1 MLSKTVGF
9 STLVVL
15 TTAVA
20 IITATTT
27 TNAAATSSRSQPMAN
42 NWAATQQSNDRQSH
56 RVGPLPW
63 AAGED
68 PIRESYAG
76 NFPIRQ
82 WTTKVGSK
90 ADAEMFYWFFPALK
104 PKVENPPLI
113 IWLQGGPGASSMIG
127 LFYET
132 GPIHVTE
139 DHKLIRNNN
148 TWATEYSMLFIE
160 QPVGTGY
167 SFVDQGGSGKG
178 SKHKKKSQSGRGS
191 RGENDDEG
199 DGDDDGDGDDT
210 PEFDN
215 EEEDDDDGDEDVRF
229 EELDAELER
238 DQEEEAAFF
247 ATLPSTHPFEVK
259 VAAAASKRPRGQTG
273 NNDSKAEDP
282 DAMYTKAGYVKDQR
296 AVVNDMMIF
305 LDQFYERYPE
315 QQKVDLYIAGQ
326 SYAGK
331 FIPSIAH
338 AIMDR
343 NKKLNAKLLQSGDG
357 KEVEADGMMAMAET
371 IGIQTVSKTAT
382 KAKQRVIPI
391 KGISMGNT
399 MTDPI
404 TQIQIHADHAYYL
417 GLITE
422 PQADQM
428 REYQRSAVELVKQG
442 RYLDANR
449 FRGKIFNLFRNSTGG
464 LNTFDIRKGSHGMN
478 WKPMT
483 ALLNMPEIKD
493 SLNVFGPR
501 RSYLIQHNVPK
512 QEVDR
517 IERGRRMAEYKTDP
531 EVKQAMRGDIMRST
545 KPLVASLLDNGVKVL
560 AYQGIFDFR
569 DAPAGSTHWIETL
582 DWRL

>member
-1 MLSKTVGF
+1 
-9 STLVVL
+9 
-15 TTAVA
+15 
-20 IITATTT
+20 
-27 TNAAATSSRSQPMAN
+27 
-42 NWAATQQSNDRQSH
+42 
-56 RVGPLPW
+56 
-63 AAGED
+63 
-68 PIRESYAG
+68 
-76 NFPIRQ
+76 
-82 WTTKVGSK
+82 
-90 ADAEMFYWFFPALK
+90 
-104 PKVENPPLI
+104 
-113 IWLQGGPGASSMIG
+113 MIG

-132 GPIHVTE
+132 GPIHVME

-148 TWATEYSMLFIE
+148 TWANEYSMLFIE

-178 SKHKKKSQSGRGS
+178 SKHKKKSRRG
-191 RGENDDEG
+191 GGGWNDDEG
-199 DGDDDGDGDDT
+199 DGDGDDDDT
-210 PEFDN
+210 PGFDN
-215 EEEDDDDGDEDVRF
+215 EEEDDSEDVRF

-238 DQEEEAAFF
+238 DQEDEAAFF
-247 ATLPSTHPFEVK
+247 ATLPSRHSYEVK
-259 VAAAASKRPRGQTG
+259 VAATGKRPRGQTG
-273 NNDSKAEDP
+273 NNSSYAEDP
-282 DAMYTKAGYVKDQR
+282 GAMYTKSGYVKDQR
-296 AVVNDMMIF
+296 AVVEDMMIF

-315 QQKVDLYIAGQ
+315 QQKTDLYIAGQ

-343 NKKLNAKLLQSGDG
+343 NKKLKAKLPQSGGG
-357 KEVEADGMMAMAET
+357 KEVEADDMMAMADIIVT
-371 IGIQTVSKTAT
+371 HTVSKA
-382 KAKQRVIPI
+382 AAPPKQVVIPI

-428 REYQRSAVELVKQG
+428 RDYQRSAVELIEQG

-449 FRGKIFNLFRNSTGG
+449 FRGKIFNLFRNSTGR

-483 ALLNMPEIKD
+483 VLMNMPEIKD

-501 RSYLIQHNVPK
+501 KSYLIQHKVPR

-517 IERGRRMAEYKTDP
+517 IERGRRMTEYKTDP

-545 KPLVASLLDNGVKVL
+545 TPLVASLLDNGSK
-560 AYQGIFDFR
+560 FWR
-569 DAPAGSTHWIETL
+569 TRGSLISAMPPL
-582 DWRL
+582 GRLNG